1 MPRHVE
7 RNYAE
12 CFRKLLVG
20 EQMPPLPSVR
30 ACRVQAHQRY
40 ARAVFLEMNAMHLTI
55 DFNVDVA
62 AEHRF
67 DVAGHA
73 GTTECCN
80 RGSASTSLKYCRC
93 VMNGCRSPSS
103 VASSRLVNASRSCRH
118 GSRHETGGRSVR
130 AGIRSRACGRK
141 KSTQAPARAAR
152 EFRQTP
158 E

>member
-7 RNYAE
+7 RTYAE

-40 ARAVFLEMNAMHLTI
+40 ARAVFLEIDAMHLTI

-67 DVAGHA
+67 DIAGHA

-103 VASSRLVNASRSCRH
+103 VASSRLVNASRSCQP
-118 GSRHETGGRSVR
+118 GQNASYQY
-130 AGIRSRACGRK
+130 
-141 KSTQAPARAAR
+141 STQTTS
-152 EFRQTP
+152 ETQYEKRQVHINTNTNI
-158 E
+158 

>member
-1 MPRHVE
+1 MRPPI
-7 RNYAE
+7 
-12 CFRKLLVG
+12 
-20 EQMPPLPSVR
+20 EQPITTGLSSISALQNAPSVR

-40 ARAVFLEMNAMHLTI
+40 ARAVFLEIDAMHLTI

-67 DVAGHA
+67 DIAGHA

-103 VASSRLVNASRSCRH
+103 VASSRLGNASRSCQPGR
-118 GSRHETGGRSVR
+118 GAGCQYSAQAAGEARYEKRQVRISTGAGVRSMILPPRIET
-130 AGIRSRACGRK
+130 
-141 KSTQAPARAAR
+141 
-152 EFRQTP
+152 
-158 E
+158 

>member
-1 MPRHVE
+1 MPGHVE
-7 RNYAE
+7 RNNAE

-30 ACRVQAHQRY
+30 ACRVQTHQRY
-40 ARAVFLEMNAMHLTI
+40 ARAVFLEIDAMHLTI

-67 DVAGHA
+67 DVAGYA

-93 VMNGCRSPSS
+93 AMYGCRSPSS
-103 VASSRLVNASRSCRH
+103 VASSRLVNASR
-118 GSRHETGGRSVR
+118 
-130 AGIRSRACGRK
+130 ACDRK